1 MLWDTLRWMR
11 TVMWTGLQVAVCVG
25 VCLALQRESPMQA
38 ATPATGTGV
47 QTLPV
52 SQMVTTLVPLI
63 VDGAPARLPVRATH
77 ILTQGHADVTRVI
90 IVIHGALRNA
100 EGSFTTMQ
108 HSMTLAG
115 EAGRHVLIVAPQ
127 FLSEVDTAR
136 YPIPLD
142 VPVWSVDGWKEG
154 DLSEIRRDDSTDRR
168 VSSFAVLD
176 ALLQMLSDRQHW
188 PALNL
193 VVLAGHSAGGQ
204 FVQRYAVA
212 GRAPTL
218 LSHHGIHT
226 RFVIANPSSYLYFDE
241 RRPTEHG
248 FAPFP
253 QTQCRGFD
261 HYKYGLKAP
270 NAYVVAQTPQ
280 ALMSRYARQQVI
292 YLLGT
297 LDADAAHP
305 FLDRSCAAEAQG
317 PTRLARGQ
325 AYYQYLPL
333 VLGHEVVQRQH
344 RVLIEG
350 VGHDHQRM
358 FQSPCG
364 VAWLFANGQ
373 CPQPPGTSQMPFP
386 KADARISVPSPER

>member
-1 MLWDTLRWMR
+1 MWDTLRWMR
-11 TVMWTGLQVAVCVG
+11 TMMWTGLQVAVCVG
-25 VCLALQRESPMQA
+25 VCVALQRGSPVQA
-38 ATPATGTGV
+38 ATQVTGTGV
-47 QTLPV
+47 QTQPV
-52 SQMVTTLVPLI
+52 SQMVTTFVPLT
-63 VDGAPARLPVRATH
+63 VDGAVARLPVLATH
-77 ILTQGHADVTRVI
+77 VLNQGHADVTRAI

-100 EGSFTTMQ
+100 EGSFTAMQ
-108 HSMTLAG
+108 HAMTLAG
-115 EAGRHVLIVAPQ
+115 EAGRHTLILAPQ
-127 FLSEVDTAR
+127 FLSEVDAVR
-136 YPIPLD
+136 YPVPFDI
-142 VPVWSVDGWKEG
+142 PVWSVDGWKDG
-154 DLSEIRRDDSTDRR
+154 SLSEIRRDDSTDRR

-176 ALLQMLSDRQHW
+176 ALLQTLSNRQHW
-188 PALNL
+188 PALDL

-212 GRAPTL
+212 GRAPTM

-226 RFVIANPSSYLYFDE
+226 RFVVANPSSYLYFDA

-253 QTQCRGFD
+253 QTRCRGFD
-261 HYKYGLKAP
+261 HYKYGLEAP
-270 NAYVVAQTPQ
+270 NAYVAAQTPQ
-280 ALMSRYARQQVI
+280 ALMWHYARQQVI

-344 RVLIEG
+344 RTLVEG
-350 VGHDHQRM
+350 VGHDHQSM

-373 CPQPPGTSQMPFP
+373 CPQPSGTSLVPFP
-386 KADARISVPSPER
+386 KADASISVPSHGR

>member
-1 MLWDTLRWMR
+1 MWDTLRWMR
-11 TVMWTGLQVAVCVG
+11 TMMWTGLQVAVCVG
-25 VCLALQRESPMQA
+25 VCVALQRGSPVQA
-38 ATPATGTGV
+38 AAQVTGTGV
-47 QTLPV
+47 QTQPV
-52 SQMVTTLVPLI
+52 SQMVTTFVPLT
-63 VDGAPARLPVRATH
+63 VDGAVARLPVLATH
-77 ILTQGHADVTRVI
+77 VLNQGHADVTRAI

-100 EGSFTTMQ
+100 EGSFTAMQ
-108 HSMTLAG
+108 HAMTLAG
-115 EAGRHVLIVAPQ
+115 EAGRHALILAPQ
-127 FLSEVDTAR
+127 FLSEVDAVR
-136 YPIPLD
+136 YPVPLD
-142 VPVWSVDGWKEG
+142 IPVWSVDGWKDG
-154 DLSEIRRDDSTDRR
+154 SLSEIRRDDSTDRR

-176 ALLQMLSDRQHW
+176 ALLQTLSNRQHW
-188 PALNL
+188 PALDL

-212 GRAPTL
+212 GRAPTM

-226 RFVIANPSSYLYFDE
+226 RFVVANPSSYLYFDA

-253 QTQCRGFD
+253 QTRCRGFD
-261 HYKYGLKAP
+261 HYKYGLEAP
-270 NAYVVAQTPQ
+270 NAYVAAQTPQ
-280 ALMSRYARQQVI
+280 ALMWHYARQQVI

-344 RVLIEG
+344 RTLVEG
-350 VGHDHQRM
+350 VGHDHQSM

-373 CPQPPGTSQMPFP
+373 CPQPSGTSLVPFP
-386 KADARISVPSPER
+386 KADASISVPSHGR

>member
-1 MLWDTLRWMR
+1 MWDTLRWMR
-11 TVMWTGLQVAVCVG
+11 TVMWMGLQVAVCVG
-25 VCLALQRESPMQA
+25 VCLALQRGSPVQA
-38 ATPATGTGV
+38 AAQATGTGV
-47 QTLPV
+47 QTQPV
-52 SQMVTTLVPLI
+52 SQMVTTLIPLT
-63 VDGAPARLPVRATH
+63 VDGAAARLPVLAT
-77 ILTQGHADVTRVI
+77 LALDQGHADVTRAI

-100 EGSFTTMQ
+100 EGSFTAMQ
-108 HSMTLAG
+108 HAMALAG
-115 EAGRHVLIVAPQ
+115 EAGRHALVLAPQ
-127 FLSEVDTAR
+127 FLSEVDAVR
-136 YPIPLD
+136 YPVPLD
-142 VPVWSVDGWKEG
+142 IPVWSVDGWKDG
-154 DLSEIRRDDSTDRR
+154 SLSEIRRDDSTDRR

-176 ALLQMLSDRQHW
+176 ALLQTLSNRQHW
-188 PALNL
+188 PALDL

-212 GRAPTL
+212 GRAPTM

-226 RFVIANPSSYLYFDE
+226 RFVVANPSSYLYFDA

-253 QTQCRGFD
+253 QTRCRGFD
-261 HYKYGLKAP
+261 HYKYGLEAP
-270 NAYVVAQTPQ
+270 NAYVAAQTPQ
-280 ALMSRYARQQVI
+280 ALMGHYARQQVI

-344 RVLIEG
+344 RTLVEG
-350 VGHDHQRM
+350 VGHDHQSM

-373 CPQPPGTSQMPFP
+373 CPQPSGTSLVPLP
-386 KADARISVPSPER
+386 KADASISVPSHGR